1 MSEPA
6 PDLPSWFYGILI
18 AAIGSLSAGLVKLFY
33 MIRGDASDRIESLK
47 REVVEQRTEIDELRD
62 EAKAC
67 HEDRLEIWKALAQ
80 LNGGVVP
87 GRPKPTGE
95 A

>member
-1 MSEPA
+1 MSDPA
-6 PDLPSWFYGILI
+6 PDLPNWFYGILI

-62 EAKAC
+62 EARAC
-67 HEDRLEIWKALAQ
+67 HEDRLEIWKALAR
-80 LNGGVVP
+80 LNGGTVP
-87 GRPKPTGE
+87 TERLPSPE
-95 A
+95 

>member
-1 MSEPA
+1 MSDPA

-33 MIRGDASDRIESLK
+33 MIRGDASDR
-47 REVVEQRTEIDELRD
+47 D

-87 GRPKPTGE
+87 GRPKSTGE